1 MTAAL
6 PDNIHW
12 FHGIDLGEGVLTPG
26 FKDNPLLRAEAD
38 VVFSYPVAGKTFLD
52 IGAWDGFFSFEAEKR
67 GASRV
72 LATDWYCWGG
82 PGWGT
87 QAGFNH
93 ARQTLKSRVEDKE
106 IDVPDISVDTVGM
119 FDVVLLSGV
128 IYHVT
133 DPLMILKRA
142 AEVTNECLIVET
154 AVALVDVKD
163 PAMQFLNAMPHNG
176 DPTNFWSPNP
186 AAVVA
191 MLKWCGFKNVMVSEH
206 PHNKLSDPNNPRC
219 YFHAIK

>member
-12 FHGIDLGEGVLTPG
+12 FHGIDLGDGVLTPG
-26 FKDNPLLRAEAD
+26 FKDNNLLRAEAD
-38 VVFSYPVAGKTFLD
+38 VVFSYPVAGKSVLD

-82 PGWGT
+82 PGWGS

-93 ARQTLKSRVEDKE
+93 ARQVLKSNVEDKE
-106 IDVPDISVDTVGM
+106 IDVPDISVEAVGT

-133 DPLMILKRA
+133 DPLMILKKA
-142 AEVTNECLIVET
+142 ADVTKECLIVET

-219 YFHAIK
+219 YFHAVK

>member
-1 MTAAL
+1 MSDTL
-6 PDNIHW
+6 PENIHW
-12 FHGIDLGEGVLTPG
+12 FHGIDLGGGMVTPG
-26 FKDNPLLRAEAD
+26 FKDNNLLKAEAD
-38 VVFSYPVAGKTFLD
+38 VVFSYPVAGKSVLD

-87 QAGFNH
+87 QAGFKH
-93 ARQTLKSRVEDKE
+93 ARQVLNSRVEDKE
-106 IDVPDISVDTVGM
+106 IDVPDISPESVGV
-119 FDVVLLSGV
+119 FDVVIMSGV

-133 DPLMILKRA
+133 DPLMILKKA
-142 AEVTNECLIVET
+142 AEVTRECLVIET

-186 AAVVA
+186 PAVVA

-219 YFHAIK
+219 YFHAVK

>member
-1 MTAAL
+1 MSDTL
-6 PDNIHW
+6 PGNIHW
-12 FHGIDLGEGVLTPG
+12 FHGIDLGDGVVTPG
-26 FKDNPLLRAEAD
+26 FKDNNLLKAEAD
-38 VVFSYPVAGKTFLD
+38 VVFSYPVAGKTVLD

-87 QAGFNH
+87 QAGFNY
-93 ARQTLKSRVEDKE
+93 ARHVLNSRVEDQE
-106 IDVPDISVDTVGM
+106 VDVPDISPEKVGV
-119 FDVVLLSGV
+119 FDVVIMSGV

-133 DPLMILKRA
+133 DPLMILKKA
-142 AEVTNECLIVET
+142 AEVTRECLIIET

-186 AAVVA
+186 PAVVA

-219 YFHAIK
+219 YFHAVK